1 MKNSELLKHIRNEY
15 KVLKYQTV
23 KYDAKGYSI
32 LSIKDIFNS
41 LINVFRSKQYKCKL
55 IDTDI
60 SVTDLRILLDSNEY
74 DIVYFDTVSSMSK
87 YCATM
92 IREFLYLYKRESNR
106 QMCTVTLRHSTRHE
120 GYKANDI
127 LELHTTDI
135 NEEHPNFD
143 FSTKLWLD

>member
-41 LINVFRSKQYKCKL
+41 LIDVFRSKQYKCKL

-60 SVTDLRILLDSNEY
+60 SVTDLRILLDSNAY
-74 DIVYFDTVSSMSK
+74 DIVYFDTVSSMST

-120 GYKANDI
+120 GYNTNDI

-135 NEEHPNFD
+135 NEEHPKFD